1 MKYSIQG
8 STKWSVDPLADGLI
22 GSKLTVSQGLGGIM
36 SRFKYLLL
44 PIFFMLLLCS
54 STIFSQTKE
63 YIKEYT
69 YDASERDN
77 KQEAREI
84 ALNQATKMVIEEIAT
99 YIQSELNVTTSE
111 IEIDG
116 RIDYKESVH
125 HEIYSVTAGL
135 ISRKILS
142 ERWDGKTFYIR
153 ILVRIDPDEVRRSL
167 DSIIENRQEERKT
180 FDTGNSIY
188 EMDKTIYYGGD
199 WLTVIFNSLKLV
211 GNRFLEA
218 SFTVYN
224 PFDEEVTFWLYRPE
238 ANTYLVDNNG
248 DSYDYMSSK
257 DLGEKGNAH
266 QLVRPGERV
275 TFSVIFNGPTR
286 RARYVTMRSDWRA
299 RGGRVS
305 GTKEFVVKNVLLPS
319 Q

>member
-1 MKYSIQG
+1 MCRI
-8 STKWSVDPLADGLI
+8 
-22 GSKLTVSQGLGGIM
+22 
-36 SRFKYLLL
+36 KYLEF
-44 PIFFMLLLCS
+44 PVFFMLLLCS
-54 STIFSQTKE
+54 SIAFSQTKE
-63 YIKEYT
+63 YIKEYI

-77 KQEAREI
+77 KQEARES

-99 YIQSELNVTTSE
+99 YIQSELSIVT
-111 IEIDG
+111 IEIDIGG
-116 RIDYKESVH
+116 RIDSRESVQD
-125 HEIYSVTAGL
+125 EIYSVTAGL

-142 ERWDGKTFYIR
+142 ERWDGKTFHIK
-153 ILVRIDPDEVRRSL
+153 ISIQVDPDEVRKSIEA
-167 DSIIENRQEERKT
+167 IIENRQEQRRT
-180 FDTGNSIY
+180 FDSGTTPISKIG
-188 EMDKTIYYGGD
+188 ETIYYGGD
-199 WLTVIFNSLKLV
+199 WLTVMFNSLRLV

-224 PFDEEVTFWLYRPE
+224 PFDAEVTFWLYRPE

-248 DSYDYMSSK
+248 DSYDYVSSK
-257 DLGEKGNAH
+257 GLGEKGNAY

-305 GTKEFVVKNVLLPS
+305 GTKEFVVKNIPVPS
-319 Q
+319 H

>member
-1 MKYSIQG
+1 MC
-8 STKWSVDPLADGLI
+8 
-22 GSKLTVSQGLGGIM
+22 
-36 SRFKYLLL
+36 RNKYLEL
-44 PIFFMLLLCS
+44 PVFFMLLLCS
-54 STIFSQTKE
+54 SIAFTQTKE
-63 YIKEYT
+63 YIKEYI

-99 YIQSELNVTTSE
+99 YIQSELNVITTE
-111 IEIDG
+111 INIGG
-116 RIDYKESVH
+116 RIDSRESVQD
-125 HEIYSVTAGL
+125 EIYSVTAGL

-142 ERWDGKTFYIR
+142 ERWDGKTFHIK
-153 ILVRIDPDEVRRSL
+153 ISVQVDPDEVRKSIEA
-167 DSIIENRQEERKT
+167 IIEKRQEQRKT
-180 FDTGNSIY
+180 FDSSTPPISK
-188 EMDKTIYYGGD
+188 MDGTIYYGGD
-199 WLTVIFNSLKLV
+199 WLTVMFNSLRLV
-211 GNRFLEA
+211 GSRFLEA

-257 DLGEKGNAH
+257 GLGEKGNAY

-305 GTKEFVVKNVLLPS
+305 GTKEFVVKNIPLPS
-319 Q
+319 H